1 MALAG
6 CQPASRSTGST
17 SAGEDLPAF
26 TLTDAVTGQSI
37 SKEDLLGKPYVVSVF
52 GTWCPPCKLELA
64 AFQQQLWEPLK
75 DDGIGVYGINLGN
88 EDAAT
93 IKGFAESNGL
103 TFPLLVDEEG
113 EFAKKVGV
121 TGVPHSLVVGKDGK
135 IIEVHQGFSDE
146 GVAAIK
152 RDLQAAK

>member
-1 MALAG
+1 MALAA
-6 CQPASRSTGST
+6 CQPASHSGGNT

-26 TLTDAVTGQSI
+26 NLQDAVTSKFI
-37 SKEDLLGKPYVVSVF
+37 SKEDLLGQPYVVSVF

-64 AFQQQLWEPLK
+64 AFQKQLWEPLK

-103 TFPLLVDEEG
+103 DFPLLVDEDG

-152 RDLQAAK
+152 RELQAAK